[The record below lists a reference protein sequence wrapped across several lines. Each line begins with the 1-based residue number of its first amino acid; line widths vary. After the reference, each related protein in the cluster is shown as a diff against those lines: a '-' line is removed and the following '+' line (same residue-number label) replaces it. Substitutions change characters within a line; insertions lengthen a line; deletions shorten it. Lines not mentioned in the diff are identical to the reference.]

1 MLNLNYN
8 INKAQVGVG
17 GEVRQGFAPYI
28 NNDPYSGSIVLA
40 IPGALFQQGYTNLFG
55 MDNVWSDISSYVKG
69 AGNQIGN
76 NYVIIPSGTGIVT
89 GSSSLTKWDSLGYNT
104 SLYLTGSVAVGSV
117 TSSAGTGVNLS
128 TSSNWCVEAWVAFD
142 TTASLAANPN
152 EFGNPYR
159 RLVWKQEGGNN
170 PLVDSYALDIW
181 TGVIA
186 GGAGYTGN
194 LPSPFP
200 SSSQSGSLRIVTDV
214 AGATPEI
221 IYYATSS
228 AASNPIV
235 PYQWNHVAFSY
246 TQNDNGQPNR
256 NVYRAFW
263 NGRMII
269 EQQPSGSTPVLGT
282 NQINQFPNKP
292 AQLMGTTSGSGYSNS
307 YFQDFRMYNGTNK
320 NYTASFDVNDVYS
333 IVVARPQ

>member
-8 INKAQVGVG
+8 INKAQVGAGVG
-17 GEVRQGFAPYI
+17 EKLAFAPYI

-40 IPGALFQQGYTNLFG
+40 IPGALFKQGYTNLFG
-55 MDNVWSDISSYVKG
+55 MNNVWSDVSAYVKG
-69 AGNQIGN
+69 AGTQIGN
-76 NYVIIPSGTGIVT
+76 NYVIIPTGTGIVT

-142 TTASLAANPN
+142 STASLAANPN
-152 EFGNPYR
+152 EFGKPYR

-181 TGVIA
+181 SGVIA
-186 GGAGYTGN
+186 GGGGYPGN
-194 LPSPFP
+194 QPVPFP

-235 PYQWNHVAFSY
+235 PFQWNHVAFSF
-246 TQNDNGQPNR
+246 TQDDGGFSGR
-256 NVYRAFW
+256 DIYRAFW

-269 EQQPSGSTPVLGT
+269 EQQPANYVPVVGI

-320 NYTASFDVNDVYS
+320 NYTASFDLNTVQS
-333 IVVARPQ
+333 IVVARP